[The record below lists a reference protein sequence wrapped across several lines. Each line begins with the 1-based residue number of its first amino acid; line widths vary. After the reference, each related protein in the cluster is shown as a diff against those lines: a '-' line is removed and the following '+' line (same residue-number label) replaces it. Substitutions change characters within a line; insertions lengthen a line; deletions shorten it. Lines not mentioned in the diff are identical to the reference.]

1 VRIVDC
7 EQNSAEWF
15 WARTGR
21 ITASRMSD
29 LMATLKRGGEA
40 ASRRDYRAQLIAER
54 LTGKTEDRYLSKEM
68 QFGIEQEPFAR
79 TAYEIRTENTVD
91 QAGFIF
97 HPRLDFSGAS
107 PDGLIG
113 QDGGLEL
120 KCPKTTTHL
129 AYMTAGTIP
138 EEHQYQM
145 LWNMAC
151 ADREW
156 WDFASF
162 DPRLPEKLRLF
173 IVRMPRDEA
182 RIAELERE
190 VLKVNS
196 EIDNICTQLGV
207 VVHLPPFEAFN
218 KGRHSKQDLNPDRV
232 GVGDISLPADSTGLV
247 SKEMYVQA
255 GRI

>member
-1 VRIVDC
+1 MRIFDC
-7 EQNSAEWF
+7 EQNSAQWF

-21 ITASRMSD
+21 ITASRMCD

-40 ASRRDYRAQLIAER
+40 ASRRDYRAELIAER

-79 TAYEIRTENTVD
+79 TAYEIRTENMVD

-120 KCPKTTTHL
+120 KCPKITTHL
-129 AYMTAGTIP
+129 AYVTAGTVP

-182 RIAELERE
+182 RIGEIERE
-190 VLKVNS
+190 VLKLNS
-196 EIDNICTQLGV
+196 EVLNICTQLGV
-207 VVHLPPFEAFN
+207 VVDPPPIEAF
-218 KGRHSKQDLNPDRV
+218 KTSRPRKEDLNPDSLRI
-232 GVGDISLPADSTGLV
+232 GDISVPADLAVLV
-247 SKEMYVQA
+247 SNVMSF
-255 GRI
+255 

>member
-1 VRIVDC
+1 MC
-7 EQNSAEWF
+7 
-15 WARTGR
+15 
-21 ITASRMSD
+21 D

-54 LTGKTEDRYLSKEM
+54 LTGTIEERYFSKEM
-68 QFGIEQEPFAR
+68 QFGLEQEPFAR
-79 TAYEIRTENTVD
+79 TAYEIRTGNMVD

-113 QDGGLEL
+113 QDGGVEL

-129 AYMTAGTIP
+129 AYMAAGTVP
-138 EEHQYQM
+138 EEHQHQM

-173 IVRMPRDEA
+173 IVRMPREEA
-182 RIAELERE
+182 RIDEIERE
-190 VLKVNS
+190 VLKLNS
-196 EIDNICTQLGV
+196 EVHNICTQLGV
-207 VVHLPPFEAFN
+207 VVHLPPIEAF
-218 KGRHSKQDLNPDRV
+218 KESRLSKEDLNPDSVRA
-232 GVGDISLPADSTGLV
+232 GDISVSAGLTGLV
-247 SKEMYVQA
+247 SSEMSICAARDDGLPCCGSRVKRA
-255 GRI
+255 GEDDHG